1 MPRIVDEPAPGR
13 PAYFWWLLVNAL
25 ALCFAVISWAVC
37 LHVFGH
43 PEIPRNYEI
52 LRQIGRLPHLK
63 RYTAADAPSGNALDP
78 KGQYGRF
85 VALSGGA
92 LARLNSQLIG
102 NYLTNFAG
110 PQALSYIE
118 GDYQVE
124 GVREF
129 GRSDLL
135 PNGFAVRARAQ
146 VKPDDFT
153 KPVAY
158 PVVIEYVFPTTDVAA
173 ARDFHPGDLLVVK
186 KTPHSAVVV
195 HVERLTEGGEQVVG
209 LTVMPLAYGP
219 CRMGNS
225 GAFTLEPPTEIRL
238 ATGLP
243 VFKP

>member
-1 MPRIVDEPAPGR
+1 MSRIVEEPAPGR
-13 PAYFWWLLVNAL
+13 PAYFWWLLVNIL
-25 ALCFAVISWAVC
+25 ALCFAVISWALC
-37 LHVFGH
+37 MHVFGH
-43 PEIPRNYEI
+43 PEIPRNYDL
-52 LRQIGRLPHLK
+52 LRRIGRLPHLK
-63 RYTAADAPSGNALDP
+63 RYTVADTPPGNVLDP

-92 LARLNSQLIG
+92 LDRVNSQLIR

-124 GVREF
+124 AVREF

-135 PNGFAVRARAQ
+135 PSGFAVRARAL
-146 VKPDDFT
+146 VKPDDFS
-153 KPVAY
+153 KPVGY
-158 PVVIEYVFPTTDVAA
+158 PVVIEYVFSTTDTAA
-173 ARDFHPGDLLVVK
+173 ARDFHPGDVLAVK
-186 KTPHSAVVV
+186 KPPHCAAIV

-209 LTVMPLAYGP
+209 LTVMPLAYGS

-238 ATGLP
+238 TTGLP

>member
-25 ALCFAVISWAVC
+25 ALCFAVISWALC
-37 LHVFGH
+37 LQVFGH

-52 LRQIGRLPHLK
+52 LRQIGRLPQLK
-63 RYTAADAPSGNALDP
+63 RYTVADAPPGATLDP
-78 KGQYGRF
+78 KAQYGRF
-85 VALSGGA
+85 VGLSGGA
-92 LARLNSQLIG
+92 LARVNAQLLQ

-124 GVREF
+124 CVREF

-135 PNGFAVRARAQ
+135 PSGFAVRARAL

-158 PVVIEYVFPTTDVAA
+158 PVVIEYVFPATDSAA
-173 ARDFHPGDLLVVK
+173 ARDFHPGELLSVK
-186 KTPHSAVVV
+186 KTPHCAAIV
-195 HVERLTEGGEQVVG
+195 HVQRLMEGGEQLVG
-209 LTVMPLAYGP
+209 LTVIPLAYGP
-219 CRMGNS
+219 CRMGDS
-225 GAFTLEPPTEIRL
+225 GVFTLEPPPEIRL
-238 ATGLP
+238 SSGFP
-243 VFKP
+243 VFQP